1 MAEPFQWNW
10 NPGTIDAPQFKR
22 RQQDPRM
29 LAAQQ
34 AAANMAGY
42 RPNSAFT
49 PVNGPVSPAEG
60 NRAVPD
66 PSNQIDPYDVAQQQ
80 RVRDMAALEQEY
92 KSNEQRIAQI
102 EAELRNLGTNDMNT
116 LDMQLAQNRAEYGD
130 IANALGHLNRMQ
142 VRQSSALDKANA
154 NSKSMDALAGEIDN
168 AYVMRAGAK
177 GNEIAAWDN
186 KIERLKA
193 QYKKLAGQDYGFS
206 SPIKTGA
213 VTNPSDIQSWDQF
226 DSFAETLKDKDG
238 RYSDASKALLGE
250 ILDRMPTG
258 AEQTKWRE
266 ALRTGTTQEGHKK
279 AVANKKAKEAE
290 AIKAAKEAVGEF
302 EFTSK
307 NTTSY
312 KHPNGITVSIRR
324 KPDGGLDYFVAK

>member
-1 MAEPFQWNW
+1 
-10 NPGTIDAPQFKR
+10 
-22 RQQDPRM
+22 M

-34 AAANMAGY
+34 AAASMAGY

-49 PVNGPVSPAEG
+49 PVNNPDAPGLGPETIG
-60 NRAVPD
+60 HQED
-66 PSNQIDPYDVAQQQ
+66 PNALAQQKRMQ
-80 RVRDMAALEQEY
+80 DMAALEKEY
-92 KSNEQRIAQI
+92 KDNEQRIAQI

-206 SPIKTGA
+206 SPIKTGT
-213 VTNPSDIQSWDQF
+213 VTNPNDVRTVDEY
-226 DSFAETLKDKDG
+226 DSLMENYKDKDG
-238 RYSDASKALLGE
+238 RIPEYAIPIAKE
-250 ILDRMPTG
+250 ILGRLPQGDEVTKRM
-258 AEQTKWRE
+258 AE
-266 ALRTGTTQEGHKK
+266 LRTGTTQEGHKK
-279 AVANKKAKEAE
+279 AVANKKAKENE
-290 AIKAAKEAVGEF
+290 AIAAAQKVVGPYEYNNGQ
-302 EFTSK
+302 K
-307 NTTSY
+307 SY
-312 KHPNGITVSIRR
+312 THSNGVTVTIQQ
-324 KPDGGLDYFVAK
+324 KPDGGLEYFVAK

>member
-10 NPGTIDAPQFKR
+10 NPGTIDIPQFKR

-102 EAELRNLGTNDMNT
+102 EAELRNLGTDDMNT

-130 IANALGHLNRMQ
+130 IGNALGHLNRMQ

-186 KIERLKA
+186 KIERLKS

-206 SPIKTGA
+206 SPIKTGV
-213 VTNPSDIQSWDQF
+213 VTNPGDIKSFDQF
-226 DSFAETLKDKDG
+226 DSWYESLKDKDG
-238 RYSDASKALLGE
+238 RISDNAKKYAAEVLDNLPQGE
-250 ILDRMPTG
+250 
-258 AEQTKWRE
+258 EQTKRRE
-266 ALRTGTTQEGHKK
+266 GLRKLLTQEDARAARATRK
-279 AVANKKAKEAE
+279 VRERR
-290 AIKAAKEAVGEF
+290 AIEAAKQAIGDYEF
-302 EFTSK
+302 SSGK
-307 NTTSY
+307 TSY
-312 KHPNGITVSIRR
+312 TKDGITVTVQR
-324 KPDGGLDYFVAK
+324 KADGGLDYIVSK

>member
-10 NPGTIDAPQFKR
+10 NPGTISVPQFKR
-22 RQQDPRM
+22 QQQDPRV

-60 NRAVPD
+60 NRAVAD
-66 PSNQIDPYDVAQQQ
+66 PNNQIDQYEVAQQK
-80 RVRDMAALEQEY
+80 RVQDMAALEQEY
-92 KSNEQRIAQI
+92 KQNEQRIAQI
-102 EAELRNLGTNDMNT
+102 EAELKNLGTNDMNT

-130 IANALGHLNRMQ
+130 IGNALGHLNRMQ
-142 VRQSSALDKANA
+142 VRQSAALDKANA

-186 KIERLKA
+186 KIERLKS

-206 SPIKTGA
+206 SPIKTGT
-213 VTNPSDIQSWDQF
+213 VTNPNDVRTIDEY
-226 DSFAETLKDKDG
+226 DSLMENYKDKDG
-238 RYSDASKALLGE
+238 RIPEYAIPIAKAILGRLPQGDE
-250 ILDRMPTG
+250 VTKRM
-258 AEQTKWRE
+258 AE
-266 ALRTGTTQEGHKK
+266 LRTGTTQEGHKK
-279 AVANKKAKEAE
+279 AVANRKAKEKEAIAE
-290 AIKAAKEAVGEF
+290 AQQMIGPYELANGK
-302 EFTSK
+302 
-307 NTTSY
+307 TSY
-312 KHPNGITVSIRR
+312 THKNGVTVTIKR
-324 KPDGGLDYFVAK
+324 KPDGGIDYFVAK

>member
-10 NPGTIDAPQFKR
+10 NPGTIGVPQFR
-22 RQQDPRM
+22 RQQQDPRM

-49 PVNGPVSPAEG
+49 PVNNPAAPGLGPETIG
-60 NRAVPD
+60 H
-66 PSNQIDPYDVAQQQ
+66 QEDPYALAQQK
-80 RVRDMAALEQEY
+80 RVQDMAALEQEY
-92 KSNEQRIAQI
+92 KDNEQRIAQI
-102 EAELRNLGTNDMNT
+102 EAELKNLGTNDMNT

-206 SPIKTGA
+206 SPIRTGT
-213 VTNPSDIQSWDQF
+213 VTNPNEIQSWDQF
-226 DSFAETLKDKDG
+226 ESFAETLKDPQG

-279 AVANKKAKEAE
+279 AVANKKAKENE
-290 AIKAAKEAVGEF
+290 AIKAAQNVVGPYEYANG
-302 EFTSK
+302 K
-307 NTTSY
+307 KSY
-312 KHPNGITVSIRR
+312 THSNGVTVTIQQKPNG
-324 KPDGGLDYFVAK
+324 GLEYFVAK

>member
-10 NPGTIDAPQFKR
+10 NPGTISVLQFKR
-22 RQQDPRM
+22 QQQDPRV

-60 NRAVPD
+60 NRAVAD
-66 PSNQIDPYDVAQQQ
+66 PNNQIDQYEVAQQKREQ
-80 RVRDMAALEQEY
+80 DMAALEQEY
-92 KSNEQRIAQI
+92 KQNEQRIAQI
-102 EAELRNLGTNDMNT
+102 EAELKNLGTNDMNT

-130 IANALGHLNRMQ
+130 IGNALGHLNRMQ
-142 VRQSSALDKANA
+142 VRESSALDKANA

-186 KIERLKA
+186 KIERLKS

-206 SPIKTGA
+206 SPIKTGT
-213 VTNPSDIQSWDQF
+213 VTNPNDVRTIDEY
-226 DSFAETLKDKDG
+226 DSLMENYKDKNG
-238 RYSDASKALLGE
+238 RIPEYAIPIAKAILGRLPQGDE
-250 ILDRMPTG
+250 VTKRM
-258 AEQTKWRE
+258 AE
-266 ALRTGTTQEGHKK
+266 LRTGTTQEGHRK
-279 AVANKKAKEAE
+279 AVANRKAKEKEAIAE
-290 AIKAAKEAVGEF
+290 AQQMIGPYELANGK
-302 EFTSK
+302 
-307 NTTSY
+307 TSY
-312 KHPNGITVSIRR
+312 THKNGVTVTIKR
-324 KPDGGLDYFVAK
+324 KPDGGIDYFVAK

>member
-1 MAEPFQWNW
+1 
-10 NPGTIDAPQFKR
+10 
-22 RQQDPRM
+22 
-29 LAAQQ
+29 
-34 AAANMAGY
+34 
-42 RPNSAFT
+42 
-49 PVNGPVSPAEG
+49 
-60 NRAVPD
+60 
-66 PSNQIDPYDVAQQQ
+66 
-80 RVRDMAALEQEY
+80 MAALEKEY
-92 KSNEQRIAQI
+92 KDNEQRIAQI

-213 VTNPSDIQSWDQF
+213 VTNPRDIQSWDQF
-226 DSFAETLKDKDG
+226 ESFAETLKDKDG

-250 ILDRMPTG
+250 ILDTMPTG

-266 ALRTGTTQEGHKK
+266 ALRTGTTQEGHRK

-290 AIKAAKEAVGEF
+290 AIKAAKDAVGKYEYNNGQ
-302 EFTSK
+302 K
-307 NTTSY
+307 SY
-312 KHPNGITVSIRR
+312 THSNGVKVTIQQ
-324 KPDGGLDYFVAK
+324 KPDGGLEYFVAK

>member
-10 NPGTIDAPQFKR
+10 NPGTISVPQFR
-22 RQQDPRM
+22 RQQQDPRM

-34 AAANMAGY
+34 AASNMEGY

-49 PVNGPVSPAEG
+49 PVNNPGAPGLGPETIG
-60 NRAVPD
+60 HQED
-66 PSNQIDPYDVAQQQ
+66 PNALAQQK
-80 RVRDMAALEQEY
+80 RVQDMAALEQEY
-92 KSNEQRIAQI
+92 RANEQRLAQI
-102 EAELRNLGTNDMNT
+102 EAELKNLGTDDMNT

-142 VRQSSALDKANA
+142 VRQSSALDNANA
-154 NSKSMDALAGEIDN
+154 NSKAMDALAGEIDN

-186 KIERLKA
+186 KIERLKS

-213 VTNPSDIQSWDQF
+213 VTNPADIQSWDQF

-250 ILDRMPTG
+250 ILDRMPQG

-279 AVANKKAKEAE
+279 AVLNRKAKENE
-290 AIKAAKEAVGEF
+290 AIEEAKKNVGAYEVANG
-302 EFTSK
+302 K
-307 NTTSY
+307 TSY
-312 KHPNGITVSIRR
+312 THRNGVTVTVRQ
-324 KPDGGLDYFVAK
+324 KPDGGLEYFVAK

>member
-10 NPGTIDAPQFKR
+10 NPGTISVPQFR
-22 RQQDPRM
+22 RQQQDPRM

-49 PVNGPVSPAEG
+49 PVNNPDAPGLGPETIGHPE
-60 NRAVPD
+60 D
-66 PSNQIDPYDVAQQQ
+66 PNALAQQK
-80 RVRDMAALEQEY
+80 RVQDMAALEQEY
-92 KSNEQRIAQI
+92 KQNEQRIAQI
-102 EAELRNLGTNDMNT
+102 EAELKNLGTDDMNT

-130 IANALGHLNRMQ
+130 IGNALGHLNRMQ

-186 KIERLKA
+186 KIERLKS

-213 VTNPSDIQSWDQF
+213 VTNPNDIQSWDQF
-226 DSFAETLKDKDG
+226 DSFAETLKDPQG

-250 ILDRMPTG
+250 ILNRMPQG

-279 AVANKKAKEAE
+279 AVANKKAKENE
-290 AIKAAKEAVGEF
+290 AITAAKEAIKGYEVATG
-302 EFTSK
+302 K
-307 NTTSY
+307 TSY
-312 KHPNGITVSIRR
+312 THPNGVTVTVRR
-324 KPDGGLDYFVAK
+324 KPDGGLEYFVAK

>member
-10 NPGTIDAPQFKR
+10 NPGTIDIPQFKR

-92 KSNEQRIAQI
+92 KANEQRIAQI
-102 EAELRNLGTNDMNT
+102 EAELRNLGTDDMNT

-250 ILDRMPTG
+250 ILDRMPQG

-290 AIKAAKEAVGEF
+290 AIKAAQNVIGPYEF
-302 EFTSK
+302 ANNK
-307 NTTSY
+307 TSY
-312 KHPNGITVSIRR
+312 THPNGVTVTIRR

>member
-1 MAEPFQWNW
+1 MTEPFQWNW
-10 NPGTIDAPQFKR
+10 NPGTIGVPQFR
-22 RQQDPRM
+22 RQQQDPRM

-49 PVNGPVSPAEG
+49 PVNNPAAPGLGPETIG
-60 NRAVPD
+60 HQED
-66 PSNQIDPYDVAQQQ
+66 PNALAQQK
-80 RVRDMAALEQEY
+80 RVQDMAALEQEY
-92 KSNEQRIAQI
+92 RQNEQRIAQI
-102 EAELRNLGTNDMNT
+102 EAELKNLGTDDMNT

-186 KIERLKA
+186 KIERLKS

-206 SPIKTGA
+206 SPIRTGA
-213 VTNPSDIQSWDQF
+213 VTNPADIQSWDQF
-226 DSFAETLKDKDG
+226 ESFAETLKDKNG

-250 ILDRMPTG
+250 ILNRMPTG

-279 AVANKKAKEAE
+279 AVANKKAKENA
-290 AIKAAKEAVGEF
+290 AIEAAKKAVKGY
-302 EFTSK
+302 EFTTLGK
-307 NTTSY
+307 KSY
-312 KHPNGITVSIRR
+312 THPNGVTVTIERN
-324 KPDGGLDYFVAK
+324 PNGGLNYFVAK